1 MTNTTRG
8 LAIHAAILAAATL
21 VAFRT
26 WTYDESKAPKH
37 GETDLWSGS
46 PDQVQEVRFEA
57 KAGTLSLEPRQDSF
71 GKYFIG
77 HVKKAPQPSEPK
89 KDDQSQSQPEPAPSN
104 EPKVAVFIATKEGE
118 QLVDSVAPLRALRV
132 LGKISGTQKTDFGLD
147 KEEGKLYVRI
157 GGKEHRIVFGGTTPG
172 GSDYYVTDPTSG
184 NAYVVSGSIFRDL
197 TSADQRLLER
207 NLHGFEDSTVKRVK
221 ISLGASSRELVRSTD
236 NKEFWAKPDSPKQK
250 DETATN
256 WMTKVSRVHVTS
268 YEGEKLQPAPTPA
281 DLVVRIDYFDDR
293 KQIGYLELVRRPGE
307 KPDKPE
313 YMARTEHTR
322 WYAAVIRS
330 SAEQVDQDTKSVIS
344 P

>member
-1 MTNTTRG
+1 MTRTGRG
-8 LAIHAAILAAATL
+8 LAIHGALLGAATL

-26 WTYDESKAPKH
+26 WTYDASKAPKH
-37 GETDLWSGS
+37 GETDLWPGT

-57 KAGTLSLEPRQDSF
+57 KTGTLSIEPRQDSF

-77 HVKKAPQPSEPK
+77 HVKKAAQAPEPK
-89 KDDQSQSQPEPAPSN
+89 KDGDQSQSEPTPPPN
-104 EPKVAVFIATKEGE
+104 EPKVAQFIATKEGE

-132 LGKISGTQKTDFGLD
+132 LGKVSGGQKTDFGLD

-157 GGKEHRIVFGGTTPG
+157 GGKEHRLVFGGTTPG
-172 GSDYYVTDPTSG
+172 GSDYYVTEPATG
-184 NAYVVSGSIFRDL
+184 NAYVVAGSIFRDL

-207 NLHGFEDSTVKRVK
+207 NLHGFEDSAVKRVK
-221 ISLGASSRELVRSTD
+221 ISLGTSTRELVRSTD
-236 NKEFWAKPDSPKQK
+236 NKEFWSKPDSPKQK

-268 YEGEKLQPAPTPA
+268 YEGEKISPAPAPA
-281 DLVVRIDYFDDR
+281 DIVVRIDYYDDR

-313 YMARTEHTR
+313 YVARSEHTR
-322 WYAAVIRS
+322 WYASVIRS
-330 SAEQVDQDTKSVIS
+330 SAEQVDQDTKSVLNQ
-344 P
+344 

>member
-1 MTNTTRG
+1 MTTTQRG
-8 LAIHAAILAAATL
+8 LAIHGCLLLAAAL

-37 GETDLWSGS
+37 GETDLWSGTVE
-46 PDQVQEVRFEA
+46 QVQEIRFEA
-57 KAGTLSLEPRQDSF
+57 KAGTLSIEPRQDSF
-71 GKYFIG
+71 GKYYIG
-77 HVKKAPQPSEPK
+77 HVKKAAQPEAKKDGDQNQSEP
-89 KDDQSQSQPEPAPSN
+89 PPSA
-104 EPKVAVFIATKEGE
+104 EPKLAHFIATKEGE

-132 LGKISGTQKTDFGLD
+132 LGKISAAQKAEFGLD

-157 GGKEHRIVFGGTTPG
+157 GGKEHRLVFGGTTPG
-172 GSDYYVTDPTSG
+172 GSDYYVTDPASG
-184 NAYVVSGSIFRDL
+184 DAYVVAGSIFRDL

-207 NLHGFEDSTVKRVK
+207 NLHGFEDSAVKRVK
-221 ISLGASSRELVRSTD
+221 ITVGNASRELVRSTD

-256 WMTKVSRVHVTS
+256 WMTKVSRVHVVS
-268 YEGEKLQPAPTPA
+268 YEGDKLQPAPAPA
-281 DLVVRIDYFDDR
+281 DMVVRIDYFDDR

-313 YMARTEHTR
+313 YVARSEHTR
-322 WYAAVIRS
+322 WYASVIRS
-330 SAEQVDQDTKSVIS
+330 SAEQVDQDTKSVVA